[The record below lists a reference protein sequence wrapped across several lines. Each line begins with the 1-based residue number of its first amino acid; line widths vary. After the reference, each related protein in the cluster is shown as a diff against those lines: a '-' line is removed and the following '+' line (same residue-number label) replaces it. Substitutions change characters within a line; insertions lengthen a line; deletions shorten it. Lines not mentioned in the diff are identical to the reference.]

1 MSRTRHEAAT
11 WRPAQASGCVQS
23 LSYDYPNGHE
33 VLPHVHHQHQLVYA
47 VQGVMTVSADRGSWV
62 VPAHRG
68 VWMPAHVEHAI
79 RMSGAVSMRTLY
91 LDPRIA
97 HGLPRECRVVD
108 VPPLLREII
117 LRAVEH
123 GSLDRRVPAQRHLV
137 DVLLDEVRA
146 LPSRALHVPRPADP
160 ARQTPDRVRR
170 ARPGSAPSARSPR
183 QEHRCQS
190 AHAPAAL
197 SQRDRDDRRELAPAA
212 PSRAV
217 ARDAGGR
224 FVGHGGRVRRGL
236 SIGECVRLGLPS
248 DVRRDPRAVL
258 PRSGHA
264 RARRAG
270 TGGLAPV
277 LAAVREPEGVGVR
290 IIGRRRFGRR
300 DGRGHR

>member
-1 MSRTRHEAAT
+1 MSRTRHRT
-11 WRPAQASGCVQS
+11 TIWRPAQASGCVRS

-68 VWMPAHVEHAI
+68 VWMPARVEHAI

-160 ARQTPDRVRR
+160 
-170 ARPGSAPSARSPR
+170 
-183 QEHRCQS
+183 
-190 AHAPAAL
+190 
-197 SQRDRDDRRELAPAA
+197 
-212 PSRAV
+212 
-217 ARDAGGR
+217 
-224 FVGHGGRVRRGL
+224 
-236 SIGECVRLGLPS
+236 
-248 DVRRDPRAVL
+248 
-258 PRSGHA
+258 
-264 RARRAG
+264 RARRLIEYVERDPAPRRPLG
-270 TGGLAPV
+270 RLARTTGASPRTLQRLFRSETGMSVGNWRRQLRLARSLET
-277 LAAVREPEGVGVR
+277 LAAGSSVTAAAFDAGYQSVSAFVSVFHRTFGETPGRYFRAPATREPVARAPGA
-290 IIGRRRFGRR
+290 
-300 DGRGHR
+300 